1 MFPSGA
7 GKMLDFSSFRAG
19 LGVLREKLKICSLFD
34 LYPFT
39 VEPVKGYR
47 FFDSSQKRPI
57 VLSDRPDS
65 PENRWSEG
73 NKFPKIVRKRPRPT
87 NLCAAAGSLVPGG
100 QRSCGRSQQ
109 ACVLRPAVKLREIW
123 QKLLLIRCYNVL
135 KVLSWLY
142 GFIEKTSG

>member
-1 MFPSGA
+1 MAFQYETVNSGGMSTHYHA
-7 GKMLDFSSFRAG
+7 RS
-19 LGVLREKLKICSLFD
+19 LKFVPFFD
-34 LYPFT
+34 LYLFT

-65 PENRWSEG
+65 PENRWTEG
-73 NKFPKIVRKRPRPT
+73 NKFPKNVRKRPRPT